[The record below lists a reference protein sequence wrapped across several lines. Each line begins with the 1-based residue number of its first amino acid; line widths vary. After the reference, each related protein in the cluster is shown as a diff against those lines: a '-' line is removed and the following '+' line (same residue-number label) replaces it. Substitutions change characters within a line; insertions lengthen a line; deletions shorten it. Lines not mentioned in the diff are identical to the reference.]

1 MKRIMLM
8 ASIAVAALAGL
19 AAAQVQSPEDAPF
32 TTFREGEDH
41 RVSDLMG
48 ATVYVTEAEIPMT
61 EVDVEPDGWEAVARV
76 DDFVMT
82 RMGEVRGVLID
93 VGGFLGIGAR
103 TVMVAMD
110 QLRFV
115 DHVDREE
122 VYVVFTATREQL
134 EGAPEYDRTSAEAGV
149 DPAPVGSG
157 DTAADP
163 APVGGVDRAPR
174 PEDDRLGLADPQAG
188 FAPVERGVLTVDDLT
203 SAVVYDRF
211 DERVSDISDVLLS
224 ADGGQVVGVLI
235 DIGGF
240 FGLGAR
246 SVAVDIDDLDVL
258 YSAERDETRVYLALT
273 EEELE
278 NLPEYRP

>member
-8 ASIAVAALAGL
+8 ISIAVAALVGL
-19 AAAQVQSPEDAPF
+19 AAAQVQSTEGAPF

-41 RVSDLMG
+41 RVSDLVG

-61 EVDVEPDGWEAVARV
+61 EVDVEPDDWTAVARV

-82 RMGEVRGVLID
+82 RAGEIRGVLID

-134 EGAPEYDRTSAEAGV
+134 EGAPEYDRTSADATA
-149 DPAPVGSG
+149 DR
-157 DTAADP
+157 AADP
-163 APVGGVDRAPR
+163 APVGDADRSPR

-246 SVAVDIDDLDVL
+246 SVAVDIDDLEVL

>member
-1 MKRIMLM
+1 MKRIMLIVSL
-8 ASIAVAALAGL
+8 ALGTLFAIAVAQGG
-19 AAAQVQSPEDAPF
+19 AAEGELF
-32 TTFREGEDH
+32 MTFREGEDH
-41 RVSDLMG
+41 RLSDLMG

-61 EVDVEPDGWEAVARV
+61 EVDAEPADWEAVARV

-82 RMGEVRGVLID
+82 RDGQVRGVLID

-103 TVMVAMD
+103 TVMVGME

-115 DHVDREE
+115 NRVDREE
-122 VYVVFTATREQL
+122 MYVVFTATREQL
-134 EGAPEYDRTSAEAGV
+134 EQAPEFDQTSAEADAERAADAV
-149 DPAPVGSG
+149 AAAEPAPAGE
-157 DTAADP
+157 
-163 APVGGVDRAPR
+163 VDRAPR
-174 PEDDRLGLADPQAG
+174 PEDDRLGVAAPQAG
-188 FAPVERGVLTVDDLT
+188 FAPVEHGVLTVNDLT

-224 ADGGQVVGVLI
+224 SDGSQVVGVLI

-246 SVAVDIDDLDVL
+246 SVAVDIDDLEVL
-258 YSAERDETRVYLALT
+258 YSAERNETRVYLALT

-278 NLPEYRP
+278 NLPDYSR